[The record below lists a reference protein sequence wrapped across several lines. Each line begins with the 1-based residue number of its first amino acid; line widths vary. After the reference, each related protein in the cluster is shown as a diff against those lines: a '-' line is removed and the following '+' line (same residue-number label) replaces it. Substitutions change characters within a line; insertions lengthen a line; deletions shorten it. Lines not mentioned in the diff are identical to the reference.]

1 MVAVRAAL
9 SRLFMRFVVHP
20 RENPRYGAATLALR
34 TLRLDV
40 TSEEEAR
47 RRSRPAHQQRRRHAQ
62 LRDLRPRTLGSRGR
76 LRFMSSAV
84 ALRRRSRDA
93 RLRGDQGRAAL
104 AEWLRS
110 EFGGLARSLRADS
123 TRFPGSPRAPEATT
137 ASVEDVEINL
147 GGSIRMTRL
156 ALPRCFPPSSTP
168 SRRTTSTWPRSHG
181 ASRRRHLRRRLAQPR
196 RDPRRAGAAARPI
209 ARLAPRLADR
219 ILARALH
226 PSPTGVGTSREAAAE
241 SSPQRKPFVRGC

>member
-84 ALRRRSRDA
+84 ALPPPFP
-93 RLRGDQGRAAL
+93 GCP
-104 AEWLRS
+104 
-110 EFGGLARSLRADS
+110 S
-123 TRFPGSPRAPEATT
+123 TRRPRPRCTRRMAPVRVRRARAFAARRLNPLSRESSSPGGDHRERRGRRDQPRRLDPHDAARASAVLPPVVDTEPAHDLDVAKISRRESPTPPSPASRTT
-137 ASVEDVEINL
+137 AK
-147 GGSIRMTRL
+147 
-156 ALPRCFPPSSTP
+156 
-168 SRRTTSTWPRSHG
+168 RS
-181 ASRRRHLRRRLAQPR
+181 ASRRCGSSPHRPPR
-196 RDPRRAGAAARPI
+196 AAAGRPDPRAGP
-209 ARLAPRLADR
+209 PPLADR
-219 ILARALH
+219 GRHLAG
-226 PSPTGVGTSREAAAE
+226 SSSGVVAAA
-241 SSPQRKPFVRGC
+241 